1 MLMKR
6 SIGPVTFLLAGEAK
20 LNVTAMPRFLLGSS
34 FFCNA
39 FITILTTS
47 KGEREG
53 WGAVLDKSLPA
64 AVDAMQTVTRMNVN
78 FRNIKIFHYVIQNPV
93 MELKSVFKLSIMQLE
108 PENSQKNVFVTQ
120 LGRLITLHTKVV
132 TRVWGSII
140 KTILCFNF

>member
-1 MLMKR
+1 MKR

-39 FITILTTS
+39 LITILTTS

-64 AVDAMQTVTRMNVN
+64 AVDAMQTATKMNVY
-78 FRNIKIFHYVIQNPV
+78 FCNIKIFHYVVQNPA
-93 MELKSVFKLSIMQLE
+93 MELNSVFKLSIMQLE
-108 PENSQKNVFVTQ
+108 PENSQRNLFAP
-120 LGRLITLHTKVV
+120 
-132 TRVWGSII
+132 S
-140 KTILCFNF
+140 